1 MRKYGTAIFKYM
13 VDELEIDPEGVDI
26 GWYPD
31 SETPNHYIMRFELD
45 GEEYI
50 LGYNKE
56 EEQVERLD

>member
-1 MRKYGTAIFKYM
+1 M
-13 VDELEIDPEGVDI
+13 VEELGIDPEGIDI

-45 GEEYI
+45 GEEYN